1 MGKDDCIFC
10 KIVTGQ
16 IPVAKVYD
24 DQVVV
29 AFLDIGPLSDGHTL
43 IVPKEH
49 FERMHD
55 CPVEILGQVASRLG
69 KIANAVMTAMGSEGY
84 NLLCNNGK
92 AAGQL
97 VEHLHFHIIP
107 RSSDDGLFDRWPSFK
122 YQQGKIEQI
131 AAKIR
136 ERL

>member
-69 KIANAVMTAMGSEGY
+69 KIANAVMLS
-84 NLLCNNGK
+84 LI
-92 AAGQL
+92 
-97 VEHLHFHIIP
+97 HI
-107 RSSDDGLFDRWPSFK
+107 
-122 YQQGKIEQI
+122 
-131 AAKIR
+131 
-136 ERL
+136 

>member
-84 NLLCNNGK
+84 NLLCSNGK

-107 RSSDDGLFDRWPSFK
+107 RNSDDGLFDRWPSFK